1 MLNLSSA
8 CSRRQFLAASVALAA
23 ACGLTAA
30 GLARADDKK
39 SASADAKPD
48 VDFTGP
54 FIVGFDQDFPPY
66 GYVADDGSY
75 AGIDIDLARAVCDLE
90 GWDIQLEPI
99 SWDAKDALLNSGQLT
114 CIWNGF
120 TIEGRENDYAF
131 TDPYMENGQVIVVR
145 SDSGITD
152 LAGLAGKTV
161 LTQTDST
168 ALHLLSEGGAQEALG
183 KTFGELQTIG
193 EFNTGFMMLAMGT
206 VDAVAIDHTAAI
218 FQIGDKTDEFTIL
231 GDKLNA
237 EHDGVGFAKGNEALA
252 ARVEADLKELDAQG
266 KVKELCEKYADQG
279 ITYDAWCL
287 GKTDGE
293 AKSSASSAADGAS
306 SSKN

>member
-1 MLNLSSA
+1 MMKLSA
-8 CSRRQFLAASVALAA
+8 AFSRRQFLAASAILAA
-23 ACGLTAA
+23 TCGLVAT

-75 AGIDIDLARAVCDLE
+75 AGIDIDLARAVCELE
-90 GWDIQLEPI
+90 GWEIQLEPI
-99 SWDAKDALLNSGQLT
+99 AWDAKDALLNSGQLT

-120 TIEGRENDYAF
+120 TIEGREDDYAF

-168 ALHLLSEGGAQEALG
+168 ALHLLSEGGAQEELG

-206 VDAVAIDHTAAI
+206 VDAVAIDYTAAI

-293 AKSSASSAADGAS
+293 TKGAASSAADSAAS
-306 SSKN
+306 SK